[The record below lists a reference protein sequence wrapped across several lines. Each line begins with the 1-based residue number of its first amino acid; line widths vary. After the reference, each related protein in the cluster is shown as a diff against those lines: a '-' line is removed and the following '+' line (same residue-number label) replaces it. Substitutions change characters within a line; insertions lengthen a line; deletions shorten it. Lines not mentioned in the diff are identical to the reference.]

1 MARSAGTVDEFY
13 ATTDGSS
20 RAIVTA
26 SPVLECEDGCA
37 CCCAHQILVGG
48 HE

>member
-1 MARSAGTVDEFY
+1 MARGAGTVDEFY
-13 ATTDGSS
+13 A
-20 RAIVTA
+20 AIVTA

-37 CCCAHQILVGG
+37 CCCAHQVLVGG